1 MAEVHQG
8 YTPTVLNFVT
18 RIEPPKSPTQEAV
31 KFLVRHTNKHKL
43 TYEQLKYIFRSTRE
57 RCDLRPPKEPQRLL
71 ELPTKEELGQ
81 FYKSIESPAHRLI
94 FEVLE
99 GTSLRI
105 AELCSLKVERLNF
118 SANSAF
124 VHQGKGSKDRIILFG
139 NRLKEKLQLYL
150 EGKNHRFLFESS
162 RGTKFTTR
170 RIEQLC
176 KQYKEMAGIDK
187 NLTPHTFRHIWNTR
201 LAEAGVPKERRMI
214 LAGHSSEKTQ
224 EIYTHLGVSAFK
236 EEILLVMDHH

>member
-1 MAEVHQG
+1 MSEVHHE
-8 YTPTVLNFVT
+8 YTNPVLNFATPLV
-18 RIEPPKSPTQEAV
+18 PPNSPIQETV
-31 KFLVRHTNKHKL
+31 KFLVRQTNKNKFS
-43 TYEQLKYIFRSTRE
+43 YEQLKYIFRSARE
-57 RCDLRPPKEPQRLL
+57 KCDLRPPKEPQRLL
-71 ELPTKEELGQ
+71 ELPTKEELGE

-99 GTSLRI
+99 GTGLRI

-124 VHQGKGSKDRIILFG
+124 VHQGKGRKDRIILFG

-176 KQYKEMAGIDK
+176 KQYKEKAGIEK
-187 NLTPHTFRHIWNTR
+187 SLTPHTFRHIWNTR

-236 EEILLVMDHH
+236 EEILQVMDHY